1 MTARH
6 RGVFVTFE
14 GVEGSGKTTLVEM
27 SANALER
34 FQPLIVREP
43 GGTALGERVRE
54 LVLHTPGPIA
64 PEAELYLFMCARAQ
78 LIAERIRPALA
89 AGRLVIADRY
99 HDSSRAYQGGG
110 RGIEVEWPAGFPK
123 PDQTFLLTID
133 PELGLKRRLGL
144 GPEADRLES
153 ESPEFHHAVAA
164 AYDRLAAEEPG
175 RWVRLDASRPLEPL
189 LEDVVAHVEAL
200 LRDHLQEVSR
210 SS

>member
-1 MTARH
+1 VTPS

-27 SANALER
+27 TFKALER
-34 FQPLIVREP
+34 FQPLVVREP

-54 LVLHTPGPIA
+54 LVLHTPGAMA
-64 PEAELYLFMCARAQ
+64 PEAELYLFMTARAE
-78 LIAERIRPALA
+78 LIAEKIRPALA
-89 AGRLVIADRY
+89 DGRLVLADRY

-110 RGIEVEWPAGFPK
+110 RGVAVEWPAAFPR
-123 PDQTFLLTID
+123 PDVTFLLAID
-133 PELGLKRRLGL
+133 PETGLRRRLGL

-153 ESPEFHHAVAA
+153 EPPEFHRAVAA

-175 RWVRLDASRPLEPL
+175 RWVRLDARRPLEALLAEVVARVEPL
-189 LEDVVAHVEAL
+189 LDPK
-200 LRDHLQEVSR
+200 EVSR